1 MALGDEDLGPHKVQ
15 AGDDFRHRVLHLDA
29 GVHLDKEPLVAVE
42 IVEELDR
49 ARVVVADLPGQS
61 GGRIAEF
68 LDDILGQSEGRGYLD
83 DLLVAALHGAV
94 ALEEVDD
101 VAVAVAQDLNFDVF
115 GSGDVLFQEDRRI
128 AEGAFG
134 FALGFIEKTG

>member
-1 MALGDEDLGPHKVQ
+1 MQRMALSDEDLGPYKVQ
-15 AGDDFRHRVLHLDA
+15 AGDDFGHRVLHLDA
-29 GVHLDKEPLVAVE
+29 GVHLDEEPLVAVE
-42 IVEELDR
+42 VVEELHR
-49 ARVVVADLPGQS
+49 PSVVVADLTRQS

-101 VAVAVAQDLNFDVF
+101 VAVAVAQNLNFDVF
-115 GSGDVLFQEDRRI
+115 GSGDVLF
-128 AEGAFG
+128 
-134 FALGFIEKTG
+134 